1 MTTKERLKE
10 ITGKWKFPI
19 VKENETCFVIRY
31 QMSYIQLSVAAGED
45 SDGVAVTMSHLFTA
59 DNPQEMFLSLRTC
72 NDLNCNL
79 MQVKLYI
86 DSDSELIIA
95 SEFFSRMPEDLEYQL
110 DLALR
115 SLIVA
120 KKRFIGKYSE
130 FESAAKLMSELD
142 RE

>member
-120 KKRFIGKYSE
+120 KKRFIGKYGE